1 MSEAF
6 FVTGTD
12 TGVGKTLVSAAFLH
26 AAALRGL
33 RSLGLKPLAS
43 GSERAADGRLLN
55 EDALALQQAASIKL
69 PYEAV
74 NALSLE
80 PAIAPHLAAEEH
92 GLRLSAH
99 ALAEHC
105 RGQMG
110 HGHDLLL
117 VEGAGGWRVPLN
129 DTETLAD
136 LAQLLD
142 LPVILVVGLR
152 LGCVNHALLS
162 AEAIAADGLRLAGW
176 VGSQI
181 DPGMPRL
188 EQNLSTLEARLPA
201 PCLGVIP
208 YRADIHFADA
218 AQSLDPGRLL
228 RA

>member
-1 MSEAF
+1 MSRAF

-12 TGVGKTLVSAAFLH
+12 TGAGKTLVTSALLH
-26 AAALRGL
+26 AAAQRGL

-74 NALSLE
+74 NMLSLE
-80 PAIAPHLAAEEH
+80 PAIAPHLAAEEQ
-92 GLRLSAH
+92 GLRLSAGE
-99 ALAEHC
+99 LAAHC
-105 RGQMG
+105 TGQAG

-129 DTETLAD
+129 DTETFAD
-136 LAQLLD
+136 LARLLGF
-142 LPVILVVGLR
+142 PVILVVGMR
-152 LGCVNHALLS
+152 LGCVNHALLT
-162 AEAIAADGLRLAGW
+162 AEAIAADGLQLAGW

-181 DPGMPRL
+181 DPEMSRV
-188 EQNLSTLEARLPA
+188 EQNLHTLRARIAA
-201 PCLGVIP
+201 PCIGFLP
-208 YRADIHFADA
+208 YRAGIGFGDA
-218 AQSLDPGRLL
+218 AQGLDLDRLL